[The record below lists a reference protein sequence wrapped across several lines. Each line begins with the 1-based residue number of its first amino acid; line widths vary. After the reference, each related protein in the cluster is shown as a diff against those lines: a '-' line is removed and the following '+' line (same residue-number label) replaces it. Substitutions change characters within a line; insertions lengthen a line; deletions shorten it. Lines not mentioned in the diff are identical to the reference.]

1 MADASTVRR
10 ILHCDMDSFYA
21 SVHVRDD
28 PSLAGQPV
36 IIGGSPKGRGVVA
49 AASYEVRKYGVH
61 SAMPA
66 ARAVRLCP
74 HAVFIKPDFSRYRA
88 ESEKIF
94 DIFRRFTDVIQPV
107 SIDEAYLDVSDHLEP
122 WGSGTGVAEEIK
134 RQVKQERGLTVSVGV
149 GPNRLIAKIASDF
162 DKPDGL
168 TVVKPGHVHAFLDP
182 MSVRRL
188 PGVGPATERRIK
200 RTGIETIGEL
210 RAQPLDRLEKLFG
223 RHGGTLYRYAR
234 GLDERP
240 VRMRHTRKSLSTER
254 TYAEDLVE
262 LDQMEAEIDRL
273 SERVASSLQKK
284 ELSACTL
291 TVKIRYGDFTTLTRS
306 RTLDGPT
313 NEQKVIAG
321 HARELLRLSE
331 AGKRSVRLLGVGTS
345 NLVRGNIA
353 QLELFA

>member
-1 MADASTVRR
+1 
-10 ILHCDMDSFYA
+10 MDSFYA
-21 SVHVRDD
+21 SVHIRDD
-28 PSLAGQPV
+28 PSLEGKPV

-49 AASYEVRKYGVH
+49 AASYEVRKFGVH

-88 ESEKIF
+88 ESQEIF
-94 DIFRRFTDVIQPV
+94 EIFRRFTAVIQPV

-122 WGSGTGVAEEIK
+122 WGSGTAAAKEIK

-168 TVVKPGHVHAFLDP
+168 TVVKPGRVHAFLDP
-182 MSVRRL
+182 MSVRSL

-200 RTGIETIGEL
+200 RAGIETIGEL
-210 RAQPLDRLEKLFG
+210 RAEPLDRLEQLFG
-223 RHGGTLYRYAR
+223 RHGSTLYRYAR
-234 GLDERP
+234 GIDERP

-254 TYAEDLVE
+254 TYAEDLE
-262 LDQMEAEIDRL
+262 QLEEMDAEIDRL
-273 SERVASSLQKK
+273 SEKVAASLQKK

-313 NEQKVIAG
+313 NEPAVIAG
-321 HARELLRLSE
+321 HARELLRQSE
-331 AGKRSVRLLGVGTS
+331 VGKRSVRLLGVGAS

>member
-1 MADASTVRR
+1 
-10 ILHCDMDSFYA
+10 
-21 SVHVRDD
+21 
-28 PSLAGQPV
+28 
-36 IIGGSPKGRGVVA
+36 
-49 AASYEVRKYGVH
+49 
-61 SAMPA
+61 
-66 ARAVRLCP
+66 
-74 HAVFIKPDFSRYRA
+74 
-88 ESEKIF
+88 EKIF
-94 DIFRRFTDVIQPV
+94 DIFRRFTTVIQPV

-122 WGSGTGVAEEIK
+122 WGSATGVAKEIK
-134 RQVKQERGLTVSVGV
+134 RQVKEELGLTVSVGV

-168 TVVKPGHVHAFLDP
+168 TVVKPGCIHTFLDP
-182 MSVRRL
+182 LSVRSL

-210 RAQPLDRLEKLFG
+210 RAEPLGRLEKLFG

-234 GLDERP
+234 GIDERP
-240 VRMRHTRKSLSTER
+240 VRMRHSRKSLSSER
-254 TYAEDLVE
+254 TYAEDLEE
-262 LDQMEAEIDRL
+262 LEQMDAEIEL
-273 SERVASSLQKK
+273 LAERVANGLKKK

-313 NEQKVIAG
+313 NEPVVIAS
-321 HARELLRLSE
+321 HARELLRYSE
-331 AGKRSVRLLGVGTS
+331 AGKRSVRLLGVGAS